1 MVNFEEELSLTRDLM
16 DELEAELAA
25 SPDALVAAIERPVDG
40 MCASPPAHTA
50 NKSTLG
56 RARRSVP
63 R

>member
-40 MCASPPAHTA
+40 M
-50 NKSTLG
+50 
-56 RARRSVP
+56 
-63 R
+63 